1 MTRSDRLTGRSPRTQ
16 ASASD
21 RRARMLLYVRVS
33 TDEQHNGIPAQT
45 AELRRAAK
53 FQDWQV
59 LEVVADKGASG
70 KDLNR
75 PGLRRALEL
84 IAAGGA
90 DGLAV
95 SKLDRLSRSVV
106 DAGAIAEWFEAA
118 GARLVALDLNV
129 DTSTPT
135 GRMMLNL
142 MATLGQ
148 WERETIGQRT
158 RDGLAAVRARGKPTG
173 RPAVADHPELCARI
187 RELRGEGGW
196 TLQAIADQLNAEQVP
211 TLRGGKL
218 WRVSSVESAAG
229 YKRRRSGHAAPDL
242 PELGRARRARGS

>member
-1 MTRSDRLTGRSPRTQ
+1 MPVTGMTTRGKNARQGLKMPPVRT
-16 ASASD
+16 
-21 RRARMLLYVRVS
+21 RMILYTRVS
-33 TDEQHNGIPAQT
+33 TDEQHNGIPAQM
-45 AELRRAAK
+45 ADLERAAEYSS
-53 FQDWQV
+53 WRIV
-59 LEVVADKGASG
+59 EAIADKGASG

-84 IAAGGA
+84 IAGGDA

-95 SKLDRLSRSVV
+95 AKLDRLSRSVV

-158 RDGLAAVRARGKPTG
+158 RDALAAVRAAGKPTG
-173 RPAVADHPELCARI
+173 RPAVADSPELADRI
-187 RELRGEGGW
+187 LELRAAGD
-196 TLQAIADQLNAEQVP
+196 TFQAIADELNADGIP
-211 TLRGGKL
+211 TLRGGRC
-218 WRVSSVESAAG
+218 WRPSSVQSAAG
-229 YKRRRSGHAAPDL
+229 YVRARPRHKPADL
-242 PELGRARRARGS
+242 PVLPRRG